1 MASLEEDL
9 YEAFVGA
16 TVGDQYGF
24 GTDEGN
30 CLEAIRGRSTNSKI
44 DTTIEVVGLR

>member
-24 GTDEGN
+24 GTDEGKRI
-30 CLEAIRGRSTNSKI
+30 LTDRHSDS
-44 DTTIEVVGLR
+44 